1 MLLHSDRFPLPSS
14 KSSRARASTARAGRR
29 GPELFSAR
37 SFEWFLER
45 ERCFADRGA
54 RTFGLILLEFEDV
67 GGADGFVESVLDEL
81 RSTDV
86 IGRLDR
92 NRIGMLLPDA
102 DADAVIGADGRI
114 GGLARALELRF
125 TAKSYAYPDAQTV
138 SRERRRTWKRA
149 EPGSERTDI
158 EVPELV
164 RARCRCEDREPADL
178 WALLSPP
185 APLWK
190 RAFDIA
196 LAGLLLLAL
205 LPLFALV
212 ALAIR
217 LESEGPV
224 FFRQQR
230 VGRGGR
236 LFTFYKFRSMY
247 ADAEARRDELAEK
260 NEQEGPIFKM
270 RRDPRVTRIGRWL
283 RRASIDELPQL
294 WNVLRGDFSLVGPR
308 PPTPDEV
315 VGYEPWQRRR
325 LSIPGGLTCRWQVS
339 GRSEIGFEDW
349 MRLDMRYVARR
360 GLLEDLVLLART
372 IPAVLSG
379 RGAY

>member
-1 MLLHSDRFPLPSS
+1 M
-14 KSSRARASTARAGRR
+14 RA
-29 GPELFSAR
+29 ELFSAR

-45 ERCFADRGA
+45 ERCFADRGG
-54 RTFGLILLEFEDV
+54 RTFGLILLDFASH
-67 GGADGFVESVLDEL
+67 GSADAFVERLRDDL

-86 IGRLDR
+86 VGRLDGCR
-92 NRIGMLLPDA
+92 AGILLPDA
-102 DADAVIGADGRI
+102 DADSVIGADVRI
-114 GGLARALELRF
+114 RVAAQGFGIPYAS
-125 TAKSYAYPDAQTV
+125 KSYAYPDAQTV
-138 SRERRRTWKRA
+138 SLARRRSRSASTTG
-149 EPGSERTDI
+149 PERTDL
-158 EVPELV
+158 EVPEIV
-164 RARCRCEDREPADL
+164 RARAAAARERIEEREPTDL
-178 WALLSPP
+178 WPLLSPP

-190 RAFDIA
+190 RALDVA
-196 LAGLLLLAL
+196 LASLLLLAL

-212 ALAIR
+212 AVAIR
-217 LESEGPV
+217 LESAGPV
-224 FFRQQR
+224 FYRQQR

-247 ADAEARRDELAEK
+247 ADADARRDELADQ
-260 NEQEGPIFKM
+260 NEQDGPIFKM
-270 RRDPRVTRIGRWL
+270 RRDPRVTRIGRIL
-283 RRASIDELPQL
+283 RRASIDEMPQL

-315 VGYEPWQRRR
+315 LGYAPWQRRR
-325 LSIPGGLTCRWQVS
+325 LSVPGGLTCLWQVS

-372 IPAVLSG
+372 LPAVLSG

>member
-1 MLLHSDRFPLPSS
+1 MLLHSERFPLPSS
-14 KSSRARASTARAGRR
+14 TSSPARAAR
-29 GPELFSAR
+29 PELFSSR

-45 ERCFADRGA
+45 ERCFADRGG
-54 RTFGLILLEFEDV
+54 RTFGLILLEFEIHA
-67 GGADGFVESVLDEL
+67 GADAFVERLRDDL

-86 IGRLDR
+86 VGRLDGR
-92 NRIGMLLPDA
+92 RVGILLPDA
-102 DADAVIGADGRI
+102 DADGVIGTDVRI
-114 GGLARALELRF
+114 GALAQGLGIPYAS
-125 TAKSYAYPDAQTV
+125 TSYAYPDAQTV
-138 SRERRRTWKRA
+138 SLARRRARSA
-149 EPGSERTDI
+149 GPSGAERTDI
-158 EVPELV
+158 EIPELV
-164 RARCRCEDREPADL
+164 RARAAAARERVEEREPADL

-190 RAFDIA
+190 RTFDVVVA
-196 LAGLLLLAL
+196 SLLLLAL

-212 ALAIR
+212 AVAIR

-224 FFRQQR
+224 LFRQQR

-236 LFTFYKFRSMY
+236 PFTFYKFRSMY
-247 ADAEARRDELAEK
+247 ADAEARREELADQ
-260 NEQEGPIFKM
+260 NEQNGPIFKI

-283 RRASIDELPQL
+283 RRASIDEMPQL

-315 VGYEPWQRRR
+315 LGYEPWQRRR
-325 LSIPGGLTCRWQVS
+325 LSIPGGLTCLWQVS
-339 GRSEIGFEDW
+339 GRSEVGFEDW

-372 IPAVLSG
+372 VPAVLSG

>member
-1 MLLHSDRFPLPSS
+1 V
-14 KSSRARASTARAGRR
+14 RARA
-29 GPELFSAR
+29 
-37 SFEWFLER
+37 
-45 ERCFADRGA
+45 
-54 RTFGLILLEFEDV
+54 
-67 GGADGFVESVLDEL
+67 
-81 RSTDV
+81 
-86 IGRLDR
+86 
-92 NRIGMLLPDA
+92 
-102 DADAVIGADGRI
+102 AVAC
-114 GGLARALELRF
+114 
-125 TAKSYAYPDAQTV
+125 
-138 SRERRRTWKRA
+138 
-149 EPGSERTDI
+149 ERT
-158 EVPELV
+158 EE
-164 RARCRCEDREPADL
+164 REPADL

-196 LAGLLLLAL
+196 LATLLLLAM

-247 ADAEARRDELAEK
+247 ADAEARRDELADR

-283 RRASIDELPQL
+283 RRTSVDEMPQL
-294 WNVLRGDFSLVGPR
+294 WNVLKGDFSLVGPR

-315 VGYEPWQRRR
+315 LSYEPWQRRR
-325 LSIPGGLTCRWQVS
+325 LSIPGGLTCLWQVS
-339 GRSEIGFEDW
+339 GRSEVGFEDW

-360 GLLEDLVLLART
+360 GLWQDLVLLART
-372 IPAVLSG
+372 VPAVLSG